1 MSLEVAPI
9 RAHHPLILGP
19 STTEVNL
26 FVASLMKERNED
38 NFVIW
43 DLVHGV
49 EVLATTI
56 FENINQAVRVSSM
69 RDDFKGLTPLHVLAL
84 QGKIDQIN
92 ELRVLVLE
100 KIGGRGLLHFM
111 ALGGH
116 IRHEGVRAYLA
127 HSGEN
132 IARDLDEYSG
142 SALDIAKIVE
152 EKKATLVLGKF
163 HICESHIP
171 AVDLLKIWLM
181 VRPEEPFLK
190 RVREDREFEKGV
202 IFSGKPEDAIELR
215 ETSGELGVEALAS
228 KDISFREEV
237 SFYVGLFSAS
247 AMFSSLSDL
256 CLIKKEAKSYFRE
269 EEINYENCDGIVDAT
284 EVCNKSVFINDGLP
298 NVFLLS
304 RVFC

>member
-1 MSLEVAPI
+1 
-9 RAHHPLILGP
+9 
-19 STTEVNL
+19 
-26 FVASLMKERNED
+26 
-38 NFVIW
+38 
-43 DLVHGV
+43 
-49 EVLATTI
+49 
-56 FENINQAVRVSSM
+56 
-69 RDDFKGLTPLHVLAL
+69 
-84 QGKIDQIN
+84 
-92 ELRVLVLE
+92 
-100 KIGGRGLLHFM
+100 
-111 ALGGH
+111 
-116 IRHEGVRAYLA
+116 
-127 HSGEN
+127 
-132 IARDLDEYSG
+132 
-142 SALDIAKIVE
+142 
-152 EKKATLVLGKF
+152 
-163 HICESHIP
+163 
-171 AVDLLKIWLM
+171 M